1 MDEPML
7 LGVGLHVCT
16 SVSRNPEGNLEGV
29 ECDQSSYSSMD
40 VLYACVIGRAPEV
53 GERLIKF
60 YLNGSIVEKVSG
72 GADYHIIYS
81 YPLDERFLGAFRIE
95 YIENGCT
102 YWAKSFSMGTCPV
115 ALPKPAVSVAT
126 LVSLLRKFRV

>member
-1 MDEPML
+1 MDAIV
-7 LGVGLHVCT
+7 LGPGLHVCT

-29 ECDQSSYSSMD
+29 ECDQDMYSSMA

-81 YPLDERFLGAFRIE
+81 YPLDERFLGSFRVE
-95 YIENGCT
+95 YVENQCT
-102 YWAKSFSMGTCPV
+102 YWAREFNMGTCPI
-115 ALPKPAVSVAT
+115 ALPKPEIEVQR
-126 LVSLLRKFRV
+126 LIELLRKFRV